1 MRDDVAGTFSID
13 SIGEVKSYDE
23 GKSERT
29 YFTTT
34 FVFPVEKKNQI
45 IIYIIFITIHYLM
58 SRERYYSLKI
68 MYKCLRTFVL
78 KEKN

>member
-45 IIYIIFITIHYLM
+45 ICYLKKHKNEIVERIIEE
-58 SRERYYSLKI
+58 SE
-68 MYKCLRTFVL
+68 
-78 KEKN
+78 KE